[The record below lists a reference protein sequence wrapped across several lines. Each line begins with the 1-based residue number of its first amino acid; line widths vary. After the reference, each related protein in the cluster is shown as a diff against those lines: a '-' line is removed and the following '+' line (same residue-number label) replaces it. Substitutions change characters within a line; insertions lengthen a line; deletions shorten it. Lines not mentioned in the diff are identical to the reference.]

1 MSRSQFPRARTP
13 HTNSARTAN
22 RKALSQNFLR
32 DAQIARALVDAADVR
47 PDDLVIEVGPG
58 DGMVTRALLHRARRV
73 TAYEKDGHFVERLR
87 SRLGHHEHFRCH
99 QADFRE
105 VAPPREPFTVV
116 SNAPFGITTDIV
128 RWCLRARTLTAATL
142 VTQLEFARKHTGD
155 YGRWSRLTVAHWPE
169 FAFALGMHIDRREF
183 RPVPQVDAAVIH
195 LNRRPEPLVPKGAMP
210 DYRDL
215 VDLGFSGVGGSLAA
229 SLCRAVPRRLAHRAC
244 AEAGIARDAVVGHVP
259 PDRWIALF
267 HALTR

>member
-1 MSRSQFPRARTP
+1 MSRSHFPHARGVST
-13 HTNSARTAN
+13 

-32 DAQIARALVDAADVR
+32 DAHLARAFVASADVG

-58 DGMVTRALLHRARRV
+58 DGSITRPLLDRARRV
-73 TAYEKDGHFVERLR
+73 IAYEKDRHFVERLR

-99 QADFRE
+99 HADFRD
-105 VAPPREPFTVV
+105 VRPPREPFHVV
-116 SNAPFGITTDIV
+116 ANAPFGITTDIV
-128 RWCLRARTLTAATL
+128 RWCLQARTLTSAAL

-155 YGRWSRLTVAHWPE
+155 FGRWSRLTVAHWPE
-169 FAFALGMHIDRREF
+169 FEFTLGMRIDRREF
-183 RPVPQVDAAVIH
+183 RPVPQVDAAAIH
-195 LNRRPEPLVPKGAMP
+195 LRRRPEPLLPKAALV

-229 SLCRAVPRRLAHRAC
+229 SLSRVVPRRLAHRAC
-244 AEAGIARDAVVGHVP
+244 AEAGIARGQVVGHVP

-267 HALTR
+267 NALTR

>member
-1 MSRSQFPRARTP
+1 MSRSQFPRAREP
-13 HTNSARTAN
+13 RKISN

-32 DAQIARALVDAADVR
+32 DANIARAFVDSADIG

-58 DGMVTRALLHRARRV
+58 DGSITRPLLDRARRV
-73 TAYEKDGHFVERLR
+73 TAYEKDRHFVERLR

-99 QADFRE
+99 HADFRDVE
-105 VAPPREPFTVV
+105 PPREPFKVV
-116 SNAPFGITTDIV
+116 ANAPFGITTDIV
-128 RWCLRARTLTAATL
+128 RWCLRARTLTSAAL

-155 YGRWSRLTVAHWPE
+155 YGRWSRLTVEHWPE
-169 FAFALGMHIDRREF
+169 FDFALGMRIDRREF
-183 RPVPQVDAAVIH
+183 RPVPQVDAAGIH
-195 LNRRPEPLVPKGAMP
+195 LRRRPKPLLPKPALI

-229 SLCRAVPRRLAHRAC
+229 SLCRVVPRRLAHQAC
-244 AEAGIARDAVVGHVP
+244 AEAGIARGQVVGHVP

-267 HALTR
+267 KALTR